1 MQDTTE
7 FSQPDGESLPS
18 SSDVSASLGRST
30 RRHWRRVLLRRSI
43 SPRTFRSQFR
53 GVIALML
60 VVSVGGAGLLGI
72 GLSAPASGASVFE
85 GSPTRL
91 IVSTSGVADV
101 ALVAKTID
109 PAIVDINTTLAE
121 GEGTAAGTGMVITS
135 NGDILTNNH
144 VVEDAVSIKVTI
156 PGRGTYSATVVGTD
170 VKEDIAVLKVSGV
183 SNLTTVRF
191 DTSSVAVGTS
201 VVAIG
206 NALGKGGTP
215 AVVSG
220 DITALDKTISA
231 QTDTSGV
238 ETLEGLIETNAAI
251 RPGDSGGPLLD
262 AEGEVLGM
270 DTAADES
277 GESVATIAYSIP
289 VSEII
294 PIVERMLKG
303 EDGDGISIGKTAF
316 LGVAVLDSSS
326 VEGPGFSFGNGT
338 SRSGSSGVVVEQ
350 VVSGS
355 PAAKAGIVAGDVITK
370 FNGTSV
376 TSESQ
381 LKELIIERRVGD
393 VISVT
398 YTDGSTST
406 TVDVK
411 LVSGPVA

>member
-1 MQDTTE
+1 
-7 FSQPDGESLPS
+7 
-18 SSDVSASLGRST
+18 
-30 RRHWRRVLLRRSI
+30 
-43 SPRTFRSQFR
+43 
-53 GVIALML
+53 ML
-60 VVSVGGAGLLGI
+60 VVSVVGAGLWEI
-72 GLSAPASGASVFE
+72 GMSAPASGASVLE

-135 NGDILTNNH
+135 DGDILTNNH

-170 VKEDIAVLKVSGV
+170 VAEDIAVLKVSGV
-183 SNLTTVRF
+183 SSLTTVRF

-220 DITALDKTISA
+220 DITALDRTVSA
-231 QTDTSGV
+231 RTDTSGV
-238 ETLEGLIETNAAI
+238 ETLDGLIETNAAI
-251 RPGDSGGPLLD
+251 EPGDSGGPLLD
-262 AEGEVLGM
+262 AEGEVIGM

-277 GESVATIAYSIP
+277 GKTVAYSIP
-289 VSEII
+289 VSEMI
-294 PIVERMLKG
+294 PIVERMLKS
-303 EDGDGISIGKTAF
+303 EEGDGISIGKIAF
-316 LGVAVLDSSS
+316 LGVAVLDSST
-326 VEGPGFSFGNGT
+326 VEGPGFSSGNGT
-338 SRSGSSGVVVEQ
+338 STSGVSGVVVEQ

-355 PAAKAGIVAGDVITK
+355 PAAEAGIVAGDVITK
-370 FNGTSV
+370 LNGTSV

-381 LKELIIERRVGD
+381 LKKLIIEHRVGD

-398 YTDGSTST
+398 FVDGSTST

-411 LVSGPVA
+411 LVPGPVA

>member
-7 FSQPDGESLPS
+7 ISQPDGEGLPS
-18 SSDVSASLGRST
+18 SSDVSVSLGRST
-30 RRHWRRVLLRRSI
+30 RRHGRRVLLRRSI
-43 SPRTFRSQFR
+43 SPRTFRSQSR
-53 GVIALML
+53 GLIAVML
-60 VVSVGGAGLLGI
+60 VVSVGGAGLWGI
-72 GLSAPASGASVFE
+72 GLSAPAGASVLE

-135 NGDILTNNH
+135 DGDILTNNH

-220 DITALDKTISA
+220 DITALDKTVSA

-251 RPGDSGGPLLD
+251 EPGDSGGPLLD

-294 PIVERMLKG
+294 PVVERMLKG
-303 EDGDGISIGKTAF
+303 EDGDGIRIGKTAF

-326 VEGPGFSFGNGT
+326 VEGPGFSFGNST
-338 SRSGSSGVVVEQ
+338 SRSGSSGVVVDQ

-370 FNGTSV
+370 LNGTSV

-381 LKELIIERRVGD
+381 LKELIIEHRVGD
-393 VISVT
+393 VIRVT

-406 TVDVK
+406 TVNVK

>member
-1 MQDTTE
+1 
-7 FSQPDGESLPS
+7 
-18 SSDVSASLGRST
+18 
-30 RRHWRRVLLRRSI
+30 
-43 SPRTFRSQFR
+43 
-53 GVIALML
+53 ML
-60 VVSVGGAGLLGI
+60 VVSVGGAGLWGI
-72 GLSAPASGASVFE
+72 GLSAPAGASVLE

-135 NGDILTNNH
+135 DGDILTNNH

-191 DTSSVAVGTS
+191 DTSLVAVGTS

-231 QTDTSGV
+231 QTDTSGA
-238 ETLEGLIETNAAI
+238 ETLKGLIETDAAI

-294 PIVERMLKG
+294 PVVERMLKG
-303 EDGDGISIGKTAF
+303 EDGDGIRIGKTAF

-326 VEGPGFSFGNGT
+326 VEGPGFSFGNST
-338 SRSGSSGVVVEQ
+338 SRSGSSGVVVDQ

-370 FNGTSV
+370 LNGTSV

-381 LKELIIERRVGD
+381 LKELIIEHRVGD
-393 VISVT
+393 VIRVT
-398 YTDGSTST
+398 YTDGSTTT
-406 TVDVK
+406 TVNVK

>member
-7 FSQPDGESLPS
+7 FSPHDGESLP
-18 SSDVSASLGRST
+18 R
-30 RRHWRRVLLRRSI
+30 RRVLLRRSI
-43 SPRTFRSQFR
+43 SPRTFRSLFR
-53 GVIALML
+53 GIISSML
-60 VVSVGGAGLLGI
+60 VVSLVGAGLWEI
-72 GLSAPASGASVFE
+72 GMSTPASGASVLE

-135 NGDILTNNH
+135 DGDILTNNH

-170 VKEDIAVLKVSGV
+170 VAEDIAVLKVSGV
-183 SNLTTVRF
+183 SSLTTVRF

-220 DITALDKTISA
+220 DITALDRTVSA

-251 RPGDSGGPLLD
+251 EPGDSGGPLLD

-303 EDGDGISIGKTAF
+303 EGGHGISIGKTAF
-316 LGVAVLDSSS
+316 LGVAVVDSST

-338 SRSGSSGVVVEQ
+338 STSGSSGVVVEH

-355 PAAKAGIVAGDVITK
+355 PAAEAGIVAGDVITK
-370 FNGTSV
+370 LNGTRV

-381 LKELIIERRVGD
+381 LKELIIDHRVGV

-398 YTDGSTST
+398 FTNGSTST